1 MRAAA
6 KPNLAGLSCPSLPGT
21 RQTHPPFSKNVFF
34 KILLVRIEN
43 IFAQLYLPNPTYL
56 VFIVPGCQVHDT
68 CQARTDMSFLSPNFT
83 QLFKF
88 KFFAVIC
95 KFQRHATTFLSRFI
109 EFLPDMK

>member
-43 IFAQLYLPNPTYL
+43 IFAQLYLPNPT
-56 VFIVPGCQVHDT
+56 
-68 CQARTDMSFLSPNFT
+68 
-83 QLFKF
+83 
-88 KFFAVIC
+88 
-95 KFQRHATTFLSRFI
+95 
-109 EFLPDMK
+109 